1 MNGKE
6 ELMWGRLDALVKENQ
21 SQQEMINLLHRITV
35 TMDNRMTAITDRV
48 LEAESKIS
56 ALESRIFELE
66 AKGDD
71 GK

>member
-48 LEAESKIS
+48 LEAETKIS

-66 AKGDD
+66 TKGDD